1 MRRLAHARRFRL
13 AGLAA
18 AIPLAA
24 VGAIAVATQPA
35 SAATT
40 ATVTINAG
48 QALATIP
55 STGVGINVAVYDS
68 DMNGSSIPGLLKSG
82 GFGAVRYPGGGYADG
97 YNWQTNTVTGGY
109 VAPNTDF
116 DTYMGTVRAAGAQP
130 ILTAN
135 YGSGTPQEAAAW
147 VQYAN
152 VTKGYGAK
160 YWEIGNEVY
169 GNGEYGATWET
180 DTHSSHSATT
190 YATNL
195 LQYVSAMKAV
205 DPSIKIGAV
214 LTTPGYWP
222 DGIVG
227 TGDTMDWNHT
237 VLSIAGPKI
246 DFVIVH
252 HYPNST
258 SEADLLGKP
267 QADIPGMASTL
278 RSLINQYAGSNAPN
292 VGIAV
297 TEANAN
303 AYKDT
308 APNGL
313 FAPDEYLTWMEN
325 GAFTLDWWDMHNG
338 TDCSSVTT
346 VDGATDYND
355 GGMLSSGSGNSCEP
369 AQDTPFPAYY
379 GTEMISRLGS
389 AGDTLVAAGSSTSL
403 LSAHAV
409 KRANGDV
416 DVMLINKDPNN
427 DATVSLSYN
436 GFTPSS
442 AAPTVYSYLKNATS
456 IGSAMT
462 GSATSQTVPA
472 YSIVVVQLH
481 PGSGGSPS
489 PSASRTTSPSAS
501 PSTSPSHSPS
511 ASPSSTPGGGSGSC
525 KVSYTK
531 TEWPGG
537 LTGNVTITNTGSN
550 TVNGWTLAFTFPG
563 DTKVTNAWNATVTQS
578 GSSIRATNLSYNAA
592 IPAGSNTSFGFNGS
606 WTSNDASPTAFTL
619 NGATCALG

>member
-1 MRRLAHARRFRL
+1 
-13 AGLAA
+13 
-18 AIPLAA
+18 
-24 VGAIAVATQPA
+24 
-35 SAATT
+35 
-40 ATVTINAG
+40 
-48 QALATIP
+48 
-55 STGVGINVAVYDS
+55 
-68 DMNGSSIPGLLKSG
+68 
-82 GFGAVRYPGGGYADG
+82 DG

-195 LQYVSAMKAV
+195 LQYISAMKAV

-237 VLSIAGPKI
+237 VLSIAGSKI

-252 HYPNST
+252 HYPQST

-278 RSLINQYAGSNAPN
+278 RSLISQYAGSNAPN

-325 GAFTLDWWDMHNG
+325 GAFTLDWWDLHNG

-346 VDGATDYND
+346 VDGASDYND
-355 GGMLSSGSGNSCEP
+355 GGMLSSGGGNSCEP
-369 AQDTPFPAYY
+369 PQDTPFPAYY
-379 GTEMISRLGS
+379 GTEMITKLGS
-389 AGDTLVAAGSSTSL
+389 PGDKLIAASSSAALV
-403 LSAHAV
+403 SAHAV

-427 DATVSLSYN
+427 AATVALAYS

-442 AAPTVYSYLKNATS
+442 ATPTVYSYPKNGTS
-456 IGSAMT
+456 IGSAIT

-481 PGSGGSPS
+481 PGSGGTPSPS
-489 PSASRTTSPSAS
+489 PSTSASKSPSPSSSPTPSAS
-501 PSTSPSHSPS
+501 
-511 ASPSSTPGGGSGSC
+511 ASPTGGTSAGGC
-525 KVSYTK
+525 KVAYTK
-531 TEWPGG
+531 TDWPGG
-537 LTGNVTITNTGSN
+537 LTANVTITNTG
-550 TVNGWTLAFTFPG
+550 TAAINGWTLAFTFPG
-563 DTKVTNAWNATVTQS
+563 DTKVTNPWNATVTQT
-578 GSSIRATNLSYNAA
+578 GSAVRATNVSYNAA
-592 IPAGSNTSFGFNGS
+592 VPAGGTVSFGFNGS
-606 WTSNDASPTAFTL
+606 WTSNDAAPAAYTL
-619 NGATCALG
+619 NGATCTLG

>member
-1 MRRLAHARRFRL
+1 MRRFAHARRARI
-13 AGLAA
+13 AGLAMAMPLIA
-18 AIPLAA
+18 A
-24 VGAIAVATQPA
+24 GAIAVVTQPA
-35 SAATT
+35 SAAAT
-40 ATVTINAG
+40 ASVSVNAG
-48 QALATIP
+48 QVLATLP
-55 STGVGINVAVYDS
+55 STGVGMNVAVYDG
-68 DMNGSSIPGLLKSG
+68 DMNGSAIPGLLKTG
-82 GFGAVRYPGGGYADG
+82 GFGMVRYPGGGYADG
-97 YNWQTNTVTGGY
+97 YDWQTNTVTGGF

-135 YGSGTPQEAAAW
+135 YGSGTPAEAAAW

-180 DTHSSHSATT
+180 DNHSSHSATT
-190 YATNL
+190 YANNL

-205 DPSIKIGAV
+205 DPTIKIGAV

-237 VLSIAGPKI
+237 VLSIAGSKI

-252 HYPNST
+252 HYPQST

-278 RSLINQYAGSNAPN
+278 RSLISQYAGSNAPN

-325 GAFTLDWWDMHNG
+325 GAFTLDWWDLHNG

-346 VDGATDYND
+346 VDGASDYND
-355 GGMLSSGSGNSCEP
+355 GGMLSSGGGNSCEP
-369 AQDTPFPAYY
+369 PQDTPFPAYY
-379 GTEMISRLGS
+379 GTEMITRLGS
-389 AGDTLVAAGSSTSL
+389 PGDKLIAASSTTTL

-427 DATVSLSYN
+427 AATVALAYS

-442 AAPTVYSYLKNATS
+442 ATPTVYSYLKNGTS
-456 IGSAMT
+456 IGSTIT

-481 PGSGGSPS
+481 PGSGGTPSPS
-489 PSASRTTSPSAS
+489 PSTSASKSPSPSSSPTPSAS
-501 PSTSPSHSPS
+501 
-511 ASPSSTPGGGSGSC
+511 ASPTGGTGAGGC
-525 KVSYTK
+525 KVAYTK
-531 TEWPGG
+531 TDWPGG
-537 LTGNVTITNTGSN
+537 LTANVTITNTG
-550 TVNGWTLAFTFPG
+550 TAAINGWTLAFTFPG
-563 DTKVTNAWNATVTQS
+563 DTKVTNPWNATVTQT
-578 GSSIRATNLSYNAA
+578 GSAVRATNVSYNAA
-592 IPAGSNTSFGFNGS
+592 VPAGGTVSFGFNGS
-606 WTSNDASPTAFTL
+606 WTSNDAAPAAYTL
-619 NGATCALG
+619 NGATCTLG

>member
-1 MRRLAHARRFRL
+1 MRRFARARL

-18 AIPLAA
+18 AAPLIAA
-24 VGAIAVATQPA
+24 GAIAAATQPA
-35 SAATT
+35 SAAST
-40 ATVTINAG
+40 ATVSVNAG
-48 QALATIP
+48 QTLATIP
-55 STGVGINVAVYDS
+55 STGVGVNVAVYDS
-68 DMNGSSIPGLLKSG
+68 DMNGSAIPGLLKSG
-82 GFGAVRYPGGGYADG
+82 GFAAVRYPGGSYADG
-97 YNWQTNTVTGGY
+97 FHWQTDTMTGGGY
-109 VAPNTDF
+109 VAPNTSF

-130 ILTAN
+130 IITAN

-152 VTKGYGAK
+152 VTKGYGVK
-160 YWEIGNEVY
+160 YWEVGNEVY

-180 DTHSSHSATT
+180 DNHSSHSATT

-195 LQYVSAMKAV
+195 LQYISAMKAV
-205 DPSIKIGAV
+205 DPTIKIGAV
-214 LTTPGYWP
+214 LTTPGGWP
-222 DGIVG
+222 NGIVG
-227 TGDTMDWNHT
+227 AGDTMDWNHT

-267 QADIPGMASTL
+267 QAEIPGMASTL
-278 RSLINQYAGSNAPN
+278 RSLINQYAGTNAPN

-338 TDCSSVTT
+338 TDCSQVTT

-355 GGMLSSGSGNSCEP
+355 GGMLSSGAGNSCEP
-369 AQDTPFPAYY
+369 PQDTPFPAYY
-379 GTEMISRLGS
+379 GAEMISKLGS
-389 AGDTLVAAGSSTSL
+389 AGDKLVAAGSSTSL

-409 KRANGDV
+409 KRANGDL

-427 DATVSLSYN
+427 DATVSLSYS
-436 GFTPSS
+436 GFTPST
-442 AAPTVYSYLKNATS
+442 AAPTVYSYLKNATT
-456 IGSAMT
+456 I
-462 GSATSQTVPA
+462 GSATSGSASTQTVPA

-489 PSASRTTSPSAS
+489 PSASATTSPTPS
-501 PSTSPSHSPS
+501 PSPSSTPSQSPS
-511 ASPSSTPGGGSGSC
+511 ASPSSTPSTGAGGC
-525 KVSYTK
+525 KVGYTK

-537 LTGNVTITNTGSN
+537 LTANVTITNTSGAA
-550 TVNGWTLAFTFPG
+550 VNGWTLAFTFPG
-563 DTKVTNAWNATVTQS
+563 DTRVTNPWNASVTQS
-578 GSSIRATNLSYNAA
+578 GSAVRATNVSYNAA
-592 IPAGSNTSFGFNGS
+592 IPAGGNVSFGFNGS
-606 WTSNDASPTAFTL
+606 WTSNDANPTAFTL
-619 NGATCALG
+619 NGAACATG